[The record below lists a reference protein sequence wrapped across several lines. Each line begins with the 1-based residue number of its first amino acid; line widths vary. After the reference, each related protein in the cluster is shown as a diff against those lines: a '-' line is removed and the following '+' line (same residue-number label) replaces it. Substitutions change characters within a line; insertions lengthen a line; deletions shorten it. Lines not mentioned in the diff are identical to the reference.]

1 MGLKIYIKWWG
12 GENFLFAF
20 QIGHIEIGKVTKF
33 GGIGG
38 HFKGQIG
45 LTLLYNWVAVI
56 KTLKN
61 KENIDT

>member
-1 MGLKIYIKWWG
+1 MKNQKKIL
-12 GENFLFAF
+12 LFRYL
-20 QIGHIEIGKVTKF
+20 GHIEIGKVTKF
-33 GGIGG
+33 GGIGD